1 MQACR
6 RIHTGGGQRHIRKQ
20 YSGVLTKS
28 DHILGS
34 ARQVNRVGRKG
45 ATKVSLRS
53 RRDRSRKEFFGRVDA
68 FSRAFAAKT
77 FTHAKTIPPAT
88 QARRKFS
95 STDGRAVPVLT
106 RPFLKGQANAGF

>member
-1 MQACR
+1 MVNGTFLKSRA
-6 RIHTGGGQRHIRKQ
+6 GFKQ
-20 YSGVLTKS
+20 NLATFLV
-28 DHILGS
+28 GS
-34 ARQVNRVGRKG
+34 FWECQVGRKG

-53 RRDRSRKEFFGRVDA
+53 RRDRSRKEIFGRVDA